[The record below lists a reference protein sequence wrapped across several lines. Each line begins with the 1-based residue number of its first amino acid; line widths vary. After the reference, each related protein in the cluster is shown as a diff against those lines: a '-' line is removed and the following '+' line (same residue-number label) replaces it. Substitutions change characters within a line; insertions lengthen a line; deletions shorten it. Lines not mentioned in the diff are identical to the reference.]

1 MWRPGNPL
9 ALLVGMEMDTAT
21 VKDSVEIPSN
31 IRDKTANYPAR
42 PLLDIYPKET
52 KTEKDTCTQIY
63 NS

>member
-31 IRDKTANYPAR
+31 IRDKTANYP
-42 PLLDIYPKET
+42 
-52 KTEKDTCTQIY
+52 
-63 NS
+63 